1 MEIFLE
7 YNLDYGPESRWNTV
21 SATAASKASLLYLQ
35 EAGEFF
41 AGPEYYTTREG
52 FASYLLK
59 YTISGCGVLEYQG
72 QQHLVPPGHVYWIDC
87 RKRQHYHVH
96 QSAGHWRVIWV
107 HFYGANAQFY
117 YDLFLKQNGGSPVA
131 AMPVDSPV
139 YKILHQLLEQSGI
152 GGYQQKND
160 LIYANLLHQL
170 VNEVTLSTMVSDHL
184 DDIPQ
189 TIRSVQIYLTQNYQ
203 KSTTLEQ
210 LGSQF
215 NLNPF
220 YLQKQF
226 KRYVG
231 QTPSEYVIYLRI
243 TRAKEL
249 LRNTQKPIGEI
260 AADVGIDNL
269 GYFTRLFKKQ
279 EGMTPRDYSKLW
291 PTTSGAEIQK

>member
-7 YNLDYGPESRWNTV
+7 YNLDYEPQSRWNTV
-21 SATAASKASLLYLQ
+21 SATAASKASLMYLQ

-41 AGPEYYTTREG
+41 AGPDYYTTREG

-59 YTISGCGVLEYQG
+59 YTISGCGILDYQG
-72 QQHLVPPGHVYWIDC
+72 QQYTIPPGHVYWIDC
-87 RKRQHYHVH
+87 RKRQSYRVNK
-96 QSAGHWRVIWV
+96 AVGNWRVIWV

-139 YKILHQLLEQSGI
+139 YHILSQLLELSGA

-160 LIYANLLHQL
+160 LVYADLLHQL
-170 VNEVTLSTMVSDHL
+170 VSQVTLATMVSDRP
-184 DDIPQ
+184 DDVPQ
-189 TIRSVQIYLTQNYQ
+189 TIKSVQMYLMQNFQ
-203 KSTTLEQ
+203 QNTTLEQ
-210 LGSQF
+210 LGAQF

-249 LRNTQKPIGEI
+249 LRNTQKTIGEI
-260 AADVGIDNL
+260 AAEVGIDNL

-291 PTTSGAEIQK
+291 PTHSR

>member
-1 MEIFLE
+1 MEIYLE
-7 YNLDYGPESRWNTV
+7 YNLDYGSESRWNTV
-21 SATAASKASLLYLQ
+21 SATAASKASLMYLQ

-41 AGPEYYTTREG
+41 AGPDYYTIREG

-59 YTISGCGVLEYQG
+59 YTISGCGILDYQG
-72 QQHLVPPGHVYWIDC
+72 QQYIVPPGHVYWIDC
-87 RKRQHYHVH
+87 RKRQSYRVN
-96 QSAGHWRVIWV
+96 QAVGNWRVIWV

-139 YKILHQLLEQSGI
+139 YHILSQLLDLSGVK
-152 GGYQQKND
+152 GYQQKND
-160 LIYANLLHQL
+160 LIYADLLHQL
-170 VNEVTLSTMVSDHL
+170 VSQVTLATMVSDRP
-184 DDIPQ
+184 DDVPQ
-189 TIRSVQIYLTQNYQ
+189 TIKSVQMYLTQNFQ
-203 KSTTLEQ
+203 QNTTLEQ
-210 LGSQF
+210 LGTQF

-249 LRNTQKPIGEI
+249 LRNTQKTIGEI
-260 AADVGIDNL
+260 AAEVGIENL

-291 PTTSGAEIQK
+291 PTNSGVSNF

>member
-7 YNLDYGPESRWNTV
+7 YNLDYEPQSRWNTV
-21 SATAASKASLLYLQ
+21 SATAASKASLMYLQ

-41 AGPEYYTTREG
+41 AGPDYYTIREG

-59 YTISGCGVLEYQG
+59 YTISGCGILDYQG
-72 QQHLVPPGHVYWIDC
+72 QQYTIPPGHVYWIDC
-87 RKRQHYHVH
+87 RKRQSYRVNK
-96 QSAGHWRVIWV
+96 AVGNWRVIWV

-139 YKILHQLLEQSGI
+139 YHILSQLLELSGA

-160 LIYANLLHQL
+160 LVYADLLHQL
-170 VNEVTLSTMVSDHL
+170 VSQVTLATMVSDRP
-184 DDIPQ
+184 DDVPQ
-189 TIRSVQIYLTQNYQ
+189 TIKSVQMYLMQNFQ
-203 KSTTLEQ
+203 QNTTLEQ
-210 LGSQF
+210 LGAQF

-249 LRNTQKPIGEI
+249 LRNTQKTIGEI
-260 AADVGIDNL
+260 AAEVGIDNL

-291 PTTSGAEIQK
+291 PTHSR

>member
-7 YNLDYGPESRWNTV
+7 YNLDYEPQSRWNTV
-21 SATAASKASLLYLQ
+21 SATAASKASLMYLQ

-41 AGPEYYTTREG
+41 AGPDYYTTREG

-59 YTISGCGVLEYQG
+59 YTISGCGILDYQG
-72 QQHLVPPGHVYWIDC
+72 QQYTVPPGHVYWIDC
-87 RKRQHYHVH
+87 RKRQSYRVNK
-96 QSAGHWRVIWV
+96 AVGNWRVIWV

-139 YKILHQLLEQSGI
+139 YHILSQLLELSGA

-160 LIYANLLHQL
+160 LVYADLLHQL
-170 VNEVTLSTMVSDHL
+170 VSQVTLATMVSDRP
-184 DDIPQ
+184 DDVPQ
-189 TIRSVQIYLTQNYQ
+189 TIKSVQMYLMQNFQ
-203 KSTTLEQ
+203 QNTTLEQ
-210 LGSQF
+210 LGAQF

-249 LRNTQKPIGEI
+249 LRNTQKTIGEI
-260 AADVGIDNL
+260 AAEVGIDNL

-291 PTTSGAEIQK
+291 PTHSR